1 MYGYGDFRR
10 LKIFLIVVLKML
22 PDKLQIV
29 ELTTLDHGECG
40 MLKGMITNNM
50 LCAGG
55 KNGKDACQGDSG
67 GKICLIEDPLKRSEM
82 LLC

>member
-1 MYGYGDFRR
+1 
-10 LKIFLIVVLKML
+10 ML

-67 GKICLIEDPLKRSEM
+67 GKICFIYDPVKRPEIS
-82 LLC
+82 CIQI

>member
-1 MYGYGDFRR
+1 MYNEGDFRK
-10 LKIFLIVVLKML
+10 LKIFLIVVFKML

-67 GKICLIEDPLKRSEM
+67 GK
-82 LLC
+82 LCFI